1 MVEVKLLLEI
11 LAALTRVAALRVPV
25 VITLATIL
33 AALIRVLTRSVAVVI
48 SLANKLVAVALV
60 DTKLDIVELV
70 SKAFVPVMLVLSKF
84 PIVATEILE
93 LFKFNVPALKFV
105 ATILVD
111 VTLVEKRPADVTLVV
126 NLAVPFTSS
135 VVLGAIVFI
144 PTFPLVVKIFPI
156 VLELNVDVIPPVTK
170 ILPVV
175 IPIEN
180 IAVVPPP
187 PPPPPPPTNK
197 TPF

>member
-1 MVEVKLLLEI
+1 MFVTVLFVANNPPEVTLVVAINVDVLTLLEPI
-11 LAALTRVAALRVPV
+11 LPVKTRL
-25 VITLATIL
+25 LADIPC
-33 AALIRVLTRSVAVVI
+33 
-48 SLANKLVAVALV
+48 ANKLPV
-60 DTKLDIVELV
+60 DTTNPPSVDVV
-70 SKAFVPVMLVLSKF
+70 PTMFVTVL
-84 PIVATEILE
+84 
-93 LFKFNVPALKFV
+93 FV
-105 ATILVD
+105 ANNPP
-111 VTLVEKRPADVTLVV
+111 EVTLVV

-144 PTFPLVVKIFPI
+144 PTFPPVVKIFPI

-187 PPPPPPPTNK
+187 PPPPPTNK